1 MSKKLKIAVFHNLP
15 ASGALK
21 ALQDNINI
29 LKKNGHYVD
38 VYTTDTLND
47 SFAPLDKY
55 ADHKFVYPVKKGK
68 FRRFILKTIE
78 KIIPSTKFDEGSEIF
93 INYNDFKNTLK
104 KMADDIDSKDYDL
117 VLLEQDYLFSVTP
130 VIFEYLDTLKVYY
143 CQQPYRGNEEI
154 VKKLRSVNNKSFR
167 QKIYEKLFMDKYV
180 ELDVEYAQHT
190 DYMLCNS
197 YFSHENLLRYYGINA
212 TVSYLGIDTEQF
224 QAMNLPRK
232 NIVMSVGSISPH
244 KGFDF
249 VIRSISKIDKEIRPK
264 FIIVGYASNGAW
276 LNKIE
281 LLANELDV
289 ELEIISGIP
298 YEELVKLYNEV
309 KLVIFAPYLEA
320 FGLVPLEAFA
330 CGTPVIGVKEGGVKE
345 TVVHMKNGL
354 LLDRNEFIFAEGITE
369 LLTNQ
374 DLWNKFSEYGP
385 EYVDNF
391 WTLNHAGERLLNH
404 IYRALDEEKKK

>member
-68 FRRFILKTIE
+68 LRRFILKTIE
-78 KIIPSTKFDEGSEIF
+78 KIIPSTKFNKESEIF
-93 INYNDFKNTLK
+93 INYNDFKKTLK
-104 KMADDIDSKDYDL
+104 QMAEDIDRKNYDL
-117 VLLEQDYLFSVTP
+117 ILLEQDYLFSVTP
-130 VIFEYLDTLKVYY
+130 VIFKYLKTLKIYY
-143 CQQPYRGNEEI
+143 CQQPYRGNEQI
-154 VKKLRSVNNKSFR
+154 VKKLRRVNIKSSR
-167 QKIYEKLFMDKYV
+167 QKLYEKLFMEKHIK
-180 ELDVEYAQHT
+180 LDVDYAQYT

-212 TVSYLGIDTEQF
+212 QVSYLGINTEQF
-224 QAMNLPRK
+224 KPMNLPRK
-232 NIVMSVGSISPH
+232 DVVMSVGSISPH

-249 VIRSISKIDKEIRPK
+249 IIRSLSKIDKKIRPK
-264 FIIVGYASNGAW
+264 FIIVGYASNRAW
-276 LNKIE
+276 VKKIKS
-281 LLANELDV
+281 LANELNVD
-289 ELEIISGIP
+289 LEIISGIP
-298 YEELVKLYNEV
+298 YEDLVELYNEV

-320 FGLVPLEAFA
+320 FGLVPLEASA
-330 CGTPVIGVKEGGVKE
+330 CGTPVIGVKEGGVRE
-345 TVVHMKNGL
+345 TVAHMKTGL
-354 LLDRNEFIFAEGITE
+354 SLDRNEFIFADGITE

-374 DLWNKFSEYGP
+374 ELWNKFSEYGP
-385 EYVDNF
+385 KYVNEF
-391 WTLNHAGERLLNH
+391 WTLDHAGERLLNH
-404 IYRALDEEKKK
+404 IYQALEEEKKK